1 MKKWFP
7 AGALA
12 VFGLSLFL
20 LFFRPLEG
28 SLKVTFLDVGQGDC
42 ACIQQESGSCY
53 LIDGGSSS
61 VSKAGQYRILPFLK
75 EQGIRRIE
83 GIFVSHMDEDHV
95 NGIMELLEMSR
106 DRKTGLKIARL
117 FLSECKETQEQR
129 EKLEK
134 AGEEAGC
141 QIFYIK
147 KGSTVKKGKLN
158 ITCLSPERDNMESNE
173 GSQALLAEAE
183 GCSFL
188 FTGDIEGMGEE
199 QLLSVCREAGIT
211 CDILKVAHHGSRN
224 STSEELLDVIRP
236 EAAVISCGEDN
247 LYGHPHQELLR
258 RMKDRKIQIFQTD
271 NTGAVLQW

>member
-1 MKKWFP
+1 MYP
-7 AGALA
+7 A
-12 VFGLSLFL
+12 
-20 LFFRPLEG
+20 
-28 SLKVTFLDVGQGDC
+28 
-42 ACIQQESGSCY
+42 ESGSCY

-117 FLSECKETQEQR
+117 FSQNVKKHRNR
-129 EKLEK
+129 EKSWKRPGRKPDARSFIL
-134 AGEEAGC
+134 
-141 QIFYIK
+141 K
-147 KGSTVKKGKLN
+147 KGSTVKNGKLN

-224 STSEELLDVIRP
+224 STSEELLDVIR
-236 EAAVISCGEDN
+236 
-247 LYGHPHQELLR
+247 LKLL
-258 RMKDRKIQIFQTD
+258 
-271 NTGAVLQW
+271 